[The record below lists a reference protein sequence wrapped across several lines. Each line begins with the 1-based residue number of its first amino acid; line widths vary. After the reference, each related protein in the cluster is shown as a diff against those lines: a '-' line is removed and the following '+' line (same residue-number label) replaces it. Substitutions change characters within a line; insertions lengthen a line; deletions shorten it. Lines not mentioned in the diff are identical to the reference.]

1 MEPPASVARANEML
15 TEPEVSENDQ
25 HDDYDPDDVEDVH
38 AVPPCFIDSSRRE
51 PPRLVDLGPTGVVSM
66 KLLAWS

>member
-1 MEPPASVARANEML
+1 MALSSHRSGISRL

-25 HDDYDPDDVEDVH
+25 YDDYDPDDVEDVH

-51 PPRLVDLGPTGVVSM
+51 PPRLVDLGPTGVLPM